1 MKAFLILL
9 MIPVMVLAGCRQE
22 KKQDNSKL
30 TTSDIATALQ
40 MKWWCLKVP
49 AGMETKCLGIGI
61 KNGSEKIKSFGGM
74 SGLKEG
80 VCKVIVWGWDK
91 ENLSYSI
98 IANNGSSV
106 IGGVLNPQFPD
117 KNQCVTSI
125 AIPDGQIIKPDE
137 TFYVK
142 SSKHSVSLA
151 EKITADKIGYCFTF
165 ENYAAPLAK

>member
-9 MIPVMVLAGCRQE
+9 MISVMVISGCRQD
-22 KKQDNSKL
+22 KKQDNSQL
-30 TTSDIATALQ
+30 TTSDIATVLQ

-80 VCKVIVWGWDK
+80 IYKVIVWGWDK

-98 IANNGSSV
+98 ITNNGSV
-106 IGGVLNPQFPD
+106 IGGALNPKLAEQD
-117 KNQCVTSI
+117 HGVVST
-125 AIPDGQIIKPDE
+125 AVPDGQIIKPDE

-142 SSKHSVSLA
+142 SAKNSVSLA
-151 EKITADKIGYCFTF
+151 EPITTDKIGYCFTF
-165 ENYAAPLAK
+165 ENHVVPLAK

>member
-22 KKQDNSKL
+22 KKQDNSQL

-49 AGMETKCLGIGI
+49 AGMETKNLGIGI

-74 SGLKEG
+74 GGLKEG
-80 VCKVIVWGWDK
+80 IYKVIVWGWDK
-91 ENLSYSI
+91 EKLSFAI
-98 IANNGSSV
+98 ITNNGNM
-106 IGGVLNPQFPD
+106 IGGVLNPDISGQNLP
-117 KNQCVTSI
+117 VISI
-125 AIPDGQIIKPDE
+125 AIPDGQLIKPDE

-142 SSKHSVSLA
+142 SSKNSVSLA
-151 EKITADKIGYCFTF
+151 EKITTDKIGFCFTF
-165 ENYAAPLAK
+165 ENTDARLTK